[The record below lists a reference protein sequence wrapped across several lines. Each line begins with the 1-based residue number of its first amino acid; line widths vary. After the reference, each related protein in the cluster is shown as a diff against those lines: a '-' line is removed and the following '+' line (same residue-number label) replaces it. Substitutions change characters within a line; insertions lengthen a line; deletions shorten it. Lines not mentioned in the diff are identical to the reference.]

1 MRTTTSKLLDVLH
14 GGFITVQHVQIED
27 KDTDEISTVPTDQFV
42 HDLECFNGAGIF
54 ADTTDVTYEM
64 KSVSGLEVRIGYM
77 NQYSQKAIKV
87 ETEIP
92 EGTDLAILKSKLK
105 IE

>member
-1 MRTTTSKLLDVLH
+1 MRTTASKLLDVLR
-14 GGFITVQHVQIED
+14 GELITVQHVQIED
-27 KDTDEISTVPTDQFV
+27 KDTDEIRTEPTDQFM
-42 HDLECFNGAGIF
+42 HDLECFNRAGIF
-54 ADTTDVTYEM
+54 ADTMDVTYEM
-64 KSVSGLEVRIGYM
+64 KGASGLKDRIGYM

-87 ETEIP
+87 ELEIP